1 MSIHVLITQKHGQC
15 SDWSVTHRSHLLTKA
30 LLALSPSLCALRWA
44 LWVFYQ
50 VQSTAARLSSGLKL
64 LILTL
69 RRAIF
74 PGPVGLSCY
83 RLSDKLSPAIFI
95 CRLMEV
101 LRKLVGTIRLLPL
114 PYLLLRSQPFLPL
127 LGKAA
132 QHLLLAVTALTL
144 LIHLLK
150 PPFLPLTFSVLRQ
163 VA

>member
-1 MSIHVLITQKHGQC
+1 MSLHTLIIPKHGQC
-15 SDWSVTHRSHLLTKA
+15 SDRSLTHRWHLLTKA
-30 LLALSPSLCALRWA
+30 LLALSLRLCTLRWA

-50 VQSTAARLSSGLKL
+50 VQSMAARLSSGLKL
-64 LILTL
+64 LILVL
-69 RRAIF
+69 CRAIF

-83 RLSDKLSPAIFI
+83 WLSDKLSPAVFI

-144 LIHLLK
+144 LTHLLK
-150 PPFLPLTFSVLRQ
+150 PPFLPLTFSVRRQ

>member
-1 MSIHVLITQKHGQC
+1 M
-15 SDWSVTHRSHLLTKA
+15 
-30 LLALSPSLCALRWA
+30 
-44 LWVFYQ
+44 
-50 VQSTAARLSSGLKL
+50 AAGLSSGLEL
-64 LILTL
+64 LVLILC
-69 RRAIF
+69 RAVF
-74 PGPVGLSCY
+74 PGPVGLLCY
-83 RLSDKLSPAIFI
+83 WLSDKLSPDIFI

-101 LRKLVGTIRLLPL
+101 LRKLVGTIRLLLL

-150 PPFLPLTFSVLRQ
+150 APFLPPPFLLLRQ

>member
-1 MSIHVLITQKHGQC
+1 M
-15 SDWSVTHRSHLLTKA
+15 
-30 LLALSPSLCALRWA
+30 
-44 LWVFYQ
+44 
-50 VQSTAARLSSGLKL
+50 AAGLSSGHALL
-64 LILTL
+64 VLILC
-69 RRAIF
+69 RAVF

-83 RLSDKLSPAIFI
+83 WLSDKLSPDIFI

-101 LRKLVGTIRLLPL
+101 LRKLVGTIKLLLL

-150 PPFLPLTFSVLRQ
+150 PPFLPPPFSLLRQ